1 MRHLISLVLGVILA
15 PVIYVLAGIANSKLF
30 EHFVDNRNDFL
41 TLAIGLVCILAA
53 GGLYSVL
60 VLARLSPVG
69 TVLAGLILFI
79 PSMWVLFDAT
89 GFDRLLPAKFL
100 GVPGA
105 LQNGA
110 GPMFLLAAVPLL
122 ATVFSPRRWRSSA
135 QPSAAAVFNAAP
147 AYATQA
153 TTAAPLYQPA
163 GSYPTQAYQA
173 TTPASPT
180 YTPPSYTTPSY
191 SPAETTITAPRW
203 DPDES

>member
-1 MRHLISLVLGVILA
+1 MRHLVSLVLGVIAA
-15 PVIYVLAGIANSKLF
+15 PMIYILAGVANSKLF
-30 EHFVDNRNDFL
+30 EHFLDDNKDFV
-41 TLAIGLVCILAA
+41 TLAVGLACILAA

-69 TVLAGLILFI
+69 TVLAGLILFV
-79 PSMWVLFDAT
+79 PSMWVLFDAA
-89 GFDRLLPAKFL
+89 GFDKLLPAKFL

-135 QPSAAAVFNAAP
+135 QSSAPAAFNAAP
-147 AYATQA
+147 AYATQT

-163 GSYPTQAYQA
+163 GSYAAQTYQPTTA
-173 TTPASPT
+173 
-180 YTPPSYTTPSY
+180 TPPPYIPPSFTSPSY